1 MAQLLTTRVPTLKI
15 AEPLFDEMTHSFKH
29 NSPERFTKPYSRPC
43 VIVSPEI
50 ATLPLPIRY
59 TWLESLPLTARAFA
73 PGPLTVIVLSIDN
86 SLLSAMVPPT
96 SGANIIVSPSDD
108 DASRMA

>member
-1 MAQLLTTRVPTLKI
+1 MAPADTAKLPEIVVLINIARDCPTLSEPPATLPLLPTMAQLLATRLPTLKI

-59 TWLESLPLTARAFA
+59 TWLESLPLT
-73 PGPLTVIVLSIDN
+73 
-86 SLLSAMVPPT
+86 
-96 SGANIIVSPSDD
+96 
-108 DASRMA
+108 